1 MVSRKFSVAILMV
14 FLGPA
19 AVVVWFGLRSPAD
32 PSCSLGGSSCL
43 LRSAPASRPE
53 GPGSTPA
60 PFERPGA
67 TGVQGSPAMQSDQGP
82 REALSPAR
90 DRVSLRLVRAATG
103 EPLATTSFQ
112 IDNKRFQ
119 TDAAGRVEIERRCF
133 FTISVDGFARTGVM
147 VQSDKAS
154 WPDEVVVLLHPSAT
168 LQGTVVD
175 ATERPVAGT
184 KIRVY
189 RDSDQRAPRTPVTIH
204 SVLEGPA
211 VTDAAGRFCLQALP
225 AGMPI
230 ASEAVLGSVE
240 LRNEPLV
247 LRPHEIRSVRWTLP
261 AWGAVRGEVVDQ
273 DGRRVPFA
281 RVALRVGNTN
291 QALSTLQAD
300 HAGLFQFE
308 RIPCGAYRV
317 RASSSSRSTV
327 HGSDFPPADVAVHV
341 RQHGSVATA
350 TVRVNRGLYVRGV
363 VVGPDG
369 EPLAGIMV
377 ERGCFG
383 LAFPDSCA
391 IHFAHPCLRSMKP
404 SWRNALPDPIEN
416 RCFDGDLTEWASRT
430 ARSGPDGTFALGPL
444 DPGTYRVMALEKG
457 VYRASEFVTARAGG
471 ARVTLHVPLGG
482 LVEGCVV
489 TNGAGEDGLAGRI
502 WAVRRGSTHAT
513 RAGFFIDPERN
524 RCEFVLF
531 GLEPGRYDLFAL
543 PGRFGYRETD
553 SRETVAGR
561 LDGLV
566 IEGGAELRGLR
577 MRLLPA
583 GTICVHGNSPEP
595 AGFDRSSIFTCR
607 VMVGEATIA
616 AALVSSSSRHK
627 FLVPPGTYRI
637 RLQRTVPPSTEHRV
651 ELVTV
656 GPGQDVAVCFP

>member
-1 MVSRKFSVAILMV
+1 MVSRKFSVAILMIV
-14 FLGPA
+14 LGPA
-19 AVVVWFGLRSPAD
+19 AVVVGLGIESQD
-32 PSCSLGGSSCL
+32 ESSGKIGGPPRL
-43 LRSAPASRPE
+43 RRSAQATRPV
-53 GPGSTPA
+53 GFVSTPA
-60 PFERPGA
+60 PFERSGA
-67 TGVQGSPAMQSDQGP
+67 MGVQGSPAKQSDQGF
-82 REALSPAR
+82 REVLSPAQ

-147 VQSDKAS
+147 V
-154 WPDEVVVLLHPSAT
+154 H
-168 LQGTVVD
+168 
-175 ATERPVAGT
+175 
-184 KIRVY
+184 
-189 RDSDQRAPRTPVTIH
+189 
-204 SVLEGPA
+204 
-211 VTDAAGRFCLQALP
+211 
-225 AGMPI
+225 
-230 ASEAVLGSVE
+230 
-240 LRNEPLV
+240 
-247 LRPHEIRSVRWTLP
+247 
-261 AWGAVRGEVVDQ
+261 GA
-273 DGRRVPFA
+273 
-281 RVALRVGNTN
+281 
-291 QALSTLQAD
+291 
-300 HAGLFQFE
+300 
-308 RIPCGAYRV
+308 
-317 RASSSSRSTV
+317 
-327 HGSDFPPADVAVHV
+327 DFPPGDVAVHV

-350 TVRVNRGLYVRGV
+350 SVRVSRGLYVRGV

-430 ARSGPDGTFALGPL
+430 AWSGPDGTFALGPL

-489 TNGAGEDGLAGRI
+489 ANGAGEDGLAGRV

-524 RCEFVLF
+524 RCEFVLH

-566 IEGGAELRGLR
+566 VEGGTELRGLR
-577 MRLLPA
+577 VRLRPA
-583 GTICVHGNSPEP
+583 GTICIHGNSPEP
-595 AGFDRSSIFTCR
+595 VGSDRSSIFTCR

-616 AALVSSSSRHK
+616 AALVSSSSRHE
-627 FLVPPGTYRI
+627 FVVPPGSYRI

-651 ELVTV
+651 EIVTV
-656 GPGQDVAVCFP
+656 GPGQDVAVFFP